1 MNQSQQMM
9 QSWRTNAEAWTNAVR
24 DRQIESRRLV
34 TDAAIVTAI
43 LQPYPQSVLDVGCGE
58 GWLCRA
64 LAESNIQTVG
74 IDASPELIDR
84 AKALGGQ
91 FHLSRYDAIAN
102 LGQQFEAIVCNF
114 SLLEADLDAVIQQ
127 FHKLL
132 SPQGRLLIQT
142 VHPDHIAEA
151 EGWLVEAFTDFG
163 AEFTAP
169 MPWYFRPRASWETL
183 LTQNGFV
190 IESIV
195 EPIHPITQNPLS
207 ILLTS
212 RH

>member
-1 MNQSQQMM
+1 MNQPQQMM
-9 QSWRTNAEAWTNAVR
+9 QSWRTNADAWTNAVR
-24 DRQIESRRLV
+24 DRQIESRRLI

-43 LQPYPQSVLDVGCGE
+43 LQQHPQSVLDVGCGE

-91 FHLSRYDAIAN
+91 FYVSRYDAIPE
-102 LGQQFEAIVCNF
+102 LEQQFETIVCNF
-114 SLLEADLDAVIQQ
+114 SLLEADLDEVIQQ
-127 FHKLL
+127 FRKLL

-142 VHPDHIAEA
+142 VHPDHIAA
-151 EGWLVEAFTDFG
+151 TEGWLVESFTDFG
-163 AEFTAP
+163 AGFTAP
-169 MPWYFRPRASWETL
+169 MPWYFRPRASWEAL

-190 IESIV
+190 IESIG
-195 EPIHPITQNPLS
+195 EPVHPITQNPLS
-207 ILLTS
+207 LLLTS